1 MVRKLLINGQTL
13 SITEAAR
20 LYKIGAGTISARLN
34 KLGWTV
40 EEAVGITHR
49 SPQDRKAITFRG
61 NVYTSQED
69 FVKGIAATSPF
80 AEVTLKIKLA
90 KLNKQKGTQISEKD
104 LEDLVSGANK
114 FQTEGGWLY
123 LIHCLPLKKS
133 YIGISVRDPLERW
146 KAHVSEAYF
155 SNSNSPLKTAIRT
168 HGESS
173 FQVSTLGFYKTNKEL
188 KQAEKDEIERQ
199 NTFTPH
205 GLNANRGG
213 TLGALDVQPIQFK
226 GSNFRSISEI
236 ARHYK
241 IKAATLRQR
250 IQGYGMTLDEAIS
263 FTEDLSVTH
272 NGINYTSKRKLCEAL
287 KIPYQRLI
295 GLMHQGQSIES
306 AIKRITGTTN
316 CLICGAAFSPKSSLN
331 KYCSQ
336 QCKFQAQ
343 YERIKTPSESNPNK
357 RLVTFQGKQYES
369 VSELARSINIPRSQL
384 SKAIHKFGT
393 ADEAVAKLKN
403 A

>member
-1 MVRKLLINGQTL
+1 MTRKLLINGQTL
-13 SITEAAR
+13 SITEASR

-34 KLGWTV
+34 KLGWSE
-40 EEAVGITHR
+40 EEALGLKSR
-49 SPQDRKAITFRG
+49 NPQDRKAITFRG
-61 NVYTSQED
+61 KNYPSQED
-69 FVKGIAATSPF
+69 FVKAIAKISPF

-90 KLNKQKGTQISEKD
+90 KLNKQKGNEITEKD
-104 LEDLVSGANK
+104 LEDLVAGANS

-123 LIHCLPLKKS
+123 LIHCTPLKMN
-133 YIGISVRDPLERW
+133 YVGISVRDPLERW

-155 SNSNSPLKTAIRT
+155 SNSNSPLKTAIRS
-168 HGESS
+168 HGATS

-188 KQAEKDEIERQ
+188 KQAEKNEIERR

-213 TLGALDVQPIQFK
+213 TLGALDVQPIQFN

-250 IQGYGMTLDEAIS
+250 IQGYGMTLEQAIN
-263 FTEDLSVTH
+263 FTEDLSVSH
-272 NGINYTSKRKLCEAL
+272 NGIVYSSKRKLCKAL
-287 KIPYQRLI
+287 NLPYQRLV
-295 GLMHQGQSIES
+295 GLMHQGQSLDN
-306 AIKRITGTTN
+306 AIKRLTETTN
-316 CLICGAAFSPKSSLN
+316 CLTCGTAFSPKSSLN

-343 YERIKTPSESNPNK
+343 YIRLKTPHTSAPNK
-357 RLVTFQGKQYES
+357 RSVTFNGREYES
-369 VSELARSINIPRSQL
+369 VSELARSLEIPRSQL
-384 SKAIHKFGT
+384 SKAIHKFGD
-393 ADEAVAKLKN
+393 ADEAVARMKN
-403 A
+403 V